1 MSIRLCPGDTTLS
14 ERRFCCHKS
23 KRMGIQIWFDVD
35 GNFDEEPE
43 GRSEGGEN
51 RQAAARTMKAQKQQ
65 TRKACHYAAATRLK
79 EEQRPKRSRSFS
91 KQKQMEA
98 TSRSRWCRQK
108 P

>member
-23 KRMGIQIWFDVD
+23 KRMGVQIWLDVD

-51 RQAAARTMKAQKQQ
+51 RQAARTLRAQKKQTCNARKGNRRVNLAPTQARQQ
-65 TRKACHYAAATRLK
+65 THQPRS
-79 EEQRPKRSRSFS
+79 PKGSENDGMDPADR
-91 KQKQMEA
+91 
-98 TSRSRWCRQK
+98 
-108 P
+108 